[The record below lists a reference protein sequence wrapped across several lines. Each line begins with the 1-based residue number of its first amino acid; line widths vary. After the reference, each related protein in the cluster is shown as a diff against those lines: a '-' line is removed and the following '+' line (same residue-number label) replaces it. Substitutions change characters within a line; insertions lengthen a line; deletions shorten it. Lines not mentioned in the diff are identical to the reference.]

1 MIKGRR
7 ADGLSCSRWTIL
19 QHQVNYV
26 LLSSFSSFFCGWGG
40 IMSASRKWCSNL
52 PEVRWTM
59 HQPAYIISLCRELAR
74 WWLWS
79 LKSVES
85 FFSKFFQNWSQ
96 VFWMLLFCVY
106 GPFNFV
112 TRSSSC
118 FFFSRSSD
126 LVNSFPSGHIARF
139 VHKTDAEWKNL
150 VRLNAPGN
158 SSIPW
163 SHRTCD
169 RRLFIFI
176 YF

>member
-1 MIKGRR
+1 
-7 ADGLSCSRWTIL
+7 
-19 QHQVNYV
+19 
-26 LLSSFSSFFCGWGG
+26 
-40 IMSASRKWCSNL
+40 
-52 PEVRWTM
+52 
-59 HQPAYIISLCRELAR
+59 
-74 WWLWS
+74 
-79 LKSVES
+79 
-85 FFSKFFQNWSQ
+85 
-96 VFWMLLFCVY
+96 MLLFCVY

-158 SSIPW
+158 SSISW

-169 RRLFIFI
+169 RRLFIYLFI
-176 YF
+176 SKESPAASLKYGVNRCGFFKFIFGNKNKKYKRYRGSSRTTPTCFHTNRFSFFLFLSVKKSKE